1 MENLTPHISINSSIR
16 LPEFESFNFKELRK
30 KSNLTLRQVEEYSG
44 ISNAY
49 LSQLETGKIK
59 SPSYQ
64 TVKKLL
70 DIYADDFLIKKIF
83 KELGA

>member
-1 MENLTPHISINSSIR
+1 MKQIQPIFINSSIR

-30 KSNLTLRQVEEYSG
+30 KTNLTLRQVEEYSG

-70 DIYADDFLIKKIF
+70 DIYSDTF
-83 KELGA
+83 